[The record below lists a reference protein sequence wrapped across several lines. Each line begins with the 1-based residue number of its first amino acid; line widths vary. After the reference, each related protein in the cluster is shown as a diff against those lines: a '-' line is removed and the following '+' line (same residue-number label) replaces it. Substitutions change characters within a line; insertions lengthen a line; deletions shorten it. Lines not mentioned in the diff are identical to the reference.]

1 MTTKEISIQIGGMSQ
16 SGSTL
21 LYNIVRLLLDMSSV
35 HSSDCTHRIHK
46 EHCRE
51 PHFDYY
57 LVAVRDL
64 RDVAVSWIL
73 KNPKMAIL
81 SSDVS
86 LEPGFVGNSDAPDC
100 AQSLDMGE
108 ISLLVTKN
116 IMWLENFEKHPER
129 TAKNTFFWRYEGYK
143 ANPIKSTQ
151 ALVTFLNL
159 PRELYSLQ
167 ILEKIINE
175 AEGLIDKA
183 PAKFEEMT
191 PEEAAWNAKTKLL
204 ANNRTTNR
212 GRTGH
217 WEEFLPPR
225 LIGILTILMAG
236 FLMKYGYASALENK

>member
-1 MTTKEISIQIGGMSQ
+1 LDMVAI
-16 SGSTL
+16 STL
-21 LYNIVRLLLDMSSV
+21 I
-35 HSSDCTHRIHK
+35 
-46 EHCRE
+46 
-51 PHFDYY
+51 
-57 LVAVRDL
+57 
-64 RDVAVSWIL
+64 
-73 KNPKMAIL
+73 
-81 SSDVS
+81 
-86 LEPGFVGNSDAPDC
+86 
-100 AQSLDMGE
+100 
-108 ISLLVTKN
+108 TKN
-116 IMWLENFEKHPER
+116 IMWLENFEVHPER

-212 GRTGH
+212 GRSGH

-225 LIGILTILMAG
+225 IIGILTILMAG
-236 FLMKYGYASALENK
+236 FLMKYGYASVLENK